1 VVDSEEDLAT
11 VAEVHHAAAADEG
24 AHCVQKKVEEFGTA
38 AGVAADHTV
47 AADCMFAER
56 SWDDNS
62 AQTKERV
69 EVYAAWEVVEGV
81 AVEADHDV
89 VGHAA
94 GGVDHSAIVDRSSQH
109 LVDLAGQEP
118 EGLCMVQNSAVH

>member
-24 AHCVQKKVEEFGTA
+24 AHCVQKKAEEVGTVV
-38 AGVAADHTV
+38 GVAADHTV
-47 AADCMFAER
+47 AADCMLAER

-62 AQTKERV
+62 VQTKELV
-69 EVYAAWEVVEGV
+69 AVYAALEVVGGV

-89 VGHAA
+89 AGHAA
-94 GGVDHSAIVDRSSQH
+94 EGDDRSAIVDQSSQH
-109 LVDLAGQEP
+109 LVDLADQEL
-118 EGLCMVQNSAVH
+118 EGLYMVQHSDVH